1 MIDTAT
7 PLGAEAATPLIELD
21 RATVC
26 RGIEPVLREVSLR
39 IDAGRHTAILGP
51 NGCGKSTFVKLIN
64 RELYPVARAGEPA
77 VRVLG
82 QTRWDVFALR
92 EQLGLVAPDLQR
104 DLLMAPGLIAEDAV
118 VCGYFASQRLPPYR
132 EVTLGMRERARAA
145 LADADAAHL
154 TQRPLASLSTG
165 EARRVLI
172 ARALVHRPRALL
184 LDEPTTGLDIA
195 AQQRFL
201 ATLRRLAQAGT
212 TLVLVTHHVE
222 EIVAEIERVVLL
234 RDGRVF
240 ADGTPAQVLT
250 AGRMSALYGIPLDV
264 ERTADGYRLLT
275 ATPVPSFSAATAD

>member
-1 MIDTAT
+1 MHDFSHDMSSD
-7 PLGAEAATPLIELD
+7 AATALIELD

-26 RGIEPVLREVSLR
+26 RGVEPVLHEVSLR

-64 RELYPVARAGEPA
+64 RELYPVARAGDPA

-104 DLLMAPGLIAEDAV
+104 DLLTAPGLIAEDAV
-118 VCGYFASQRLPPYR
+118 VCGYFASQRLPAHR
-132 EVTLGMRERARAA
+132 DVTAAMRRHARAA
-145 LADADAAHL
+145 LVQADAAHL
-154 TQRPLASLSTG
+154 AQRPLATLSTG

-172 ARALVHRPRALL
+172 ARALVHRPLALL

-201 ATLRRLAQAGT
+201 ATLRKLAQAGT

-222 EIVAEIERVVLL
+222 EIVPEIERVVLL

-240 ADGTPAQVLT
+240 ADGAPEQVIT
-250 AGRMSALYGIPLDV
+250 SERMSALYGWPLHVD
-264 ERTADGYRLLT
+264 RSGADYRLV
-275 ATPVPSFSAATAD
+275 ARR

>member
-1 MIDTAT
+1 MHDTR
-7 PLGAEAATPLIELD
+7 PAAAGTAAPLIELD

-26 RGIEPVLREVSLR
+26 RGIEPVLHAVSLR
-39 IDAGRHTAILGP
+39 IDAGQHTAILGP

-64 RELYPVARAGEPA
+64 KELYPVVRAGEA
-77 VRVLG
+77 SVRVLG

-104 DLLMAPGLIAEDAV
+104 DLLAAAGLIAEDAV

-132 EVTLGMRERARAA
+132 DVTVAMRERARAA

-154 TQRPLASLSTG
+154 AQRSVASLSTG

-184 LDEPTTGLDIA
+184 LDEPTSGLDIA

-201 ATLRRLAQAGT
+201 ATLRKLARGGT

-240 ADGTPAQVLT
+240 ADGAPDQVLT
-250 AGRMSALYGIPLDV
+250 SVCLSALYGIALNV
-264 ERTADGYRLLT
+264 ERVGGGYRLLPT
-275 ATPVPSFSAATAD
+275 

>member
-1 MIDTAT
+1 MVDSGTHH
-7 PLGAEAATPLIELD
+7 GAAAATPLIELD

-26 RGIEPVLREVSLR
+26 RGVEPALREISLR
-39 IDAGRHTAILGP
+39 IDMGRHTAILGP

-82 QTRWDVFALR
+82 RARWDVFALR

-104 DLLMAPGLIAEDAV
+104 DLLTAPGLLAEDAV
-118 VCGYFASQRLPPYR
+118 ICGYFASQRLPSYR
-132 EVTLGMRERARAA
+132 DVTPAMRERARAA

-154 TQRPLASLSTG
+154 TERPLASLSTG

-201 ATLRRLAQAGT
+201 ATLRKLAKAGT

-222 EIVAEIERVVLL
+222 EIIAEIERVVLL
-234 RDGRVF
+234 REGRVF
-240 ADGTPAQVLT
+240 DDDVPERAITSE
-250 AGRMSALYGIPLDV
+250 RMSALYEWPLSV
-264 ERTADGYRLLT
+264 ERGSAGYRLV
-275 ATPVPSFSAATAD
+275 ARD

>member
-1 MIDTAT
+1 MVETSIHSNAK
-7 PLGAEAATPLIELD
+7 AATALIELD

-26 RGIEPVLREVSLR
+26 RGVEPVLREVSLR

-82 QTRWDVFALR
+82 RTRWDVFALR

-104 DLLMAPGLIAEDAV
+104 DLLLAPGLIAEEAV
-118 VCGYFASQRLPPYR
+118 ISGYFASQRLPPYR
-132 EVTLGMRERARAA
+132 EVTAAMRERAREA

-154 TQRPLASLSTG
+154 ARRHLASLSTG

-172 ARALVHRPRALL
+172 ARALVHRPHALL

-201 ATLRRLAQAGT
+201 ATLRKLAQAGT

-222 EIVAEIERVVLL
+222 EMIAEIERVVLL

-240 ADGTPAQVLT
+240 AEGVPEQVIT
-250 AGRMSALYGIPLDV
+250 SECMTALYGWPLAV
-264 ERTADGYRLLT
+264 ERGHAGYRLV
-275 ATPVPSFSAATAD
+275 ARD